1 MKKSILTIAM
11 TAAIPLAAL
20 SLAACGGSQTA
31 STADY
36 IGIDAAK
43 EAALSDAGVSADG
56 AEFSTAGLDSRNGV
70 FYYAVDFTE
79 NGVNYEYD
87 IDALTGVVI
96 ERAKTPAAGGQG
108 EAGAAAGAGTDAG
121 AGAGTDAGA
130 GTETVPGTPAAA
142 SETAAPAGETAAQ
155 VPAGTSPAGSQGTG
169 SGGSITEAEARA
181 IALSQAGLTEA
192 DVRFIESKKDR
203 HDGQSVFEVEFDAL
217 TGEEY
222 SYDIREADGAI
233 VSYDYDSDRKPSANS
248 SGSGMLSEDQ
258 IRETVLSRVPGASA
272 ADVRLWLDEDDDRYQ
287 YEGQL
292 IWDGMEYEFK
302 IDAYSGSVLEWEADT
317 LR

>member
-96 ERAKTPAAGGQG
+96 ERAKTPAAGGP
-108 EAGAAAGAGTDAG
+108 GAGE
-121 AGAGTDAGA
+121 A
-130 GTETVPGTPAAA
+130 GTETAPGTPAAA
-142 SETAAPAGETAAQ
+142 SGTAAPAGETAAQ
-155 VPAGTSPAGSQGTG
+155 VPASTSPAGSQETG
-169 SGGSITEAEARA
+169 SGGPITEAEARA

>member
-1 MKKSILTIAM
+1 MKKSILSIAM

-108 EAGAAAGAGTDAG
+108 EAG
-121 AGAGTDAGA
+121 
-130 GTETVPGTPAAA
+130 TETAPGTPAAA
-142 SETAAPAGETAAQ
+142 SGTAAPAGETAAQ
-155 VPAGTSPAGSQGTG
+155 VPASTSPAGSQGTG
-169 SGGSITEAEARA
+169 SGGPITEAEARA

-317 LR
+317 VR

>member
-1 MKKSILTIAM
+1 MKKSILSIAM

-43 EAALSDAGVSADG
+43 EVALSDAGVSADG

-108 EAGAAAGAGTDAG
+108 EAG
-121 AGAGTDAGA
+121 
-130 GTETVPGTPAAA
+130 TETAPGTPAAA
-142 SETAAPAGETAAQ
+142 SGTAAPAGETAAQ
-155 VPAGTSPAGSQGTG
+155 VPASTSPAGSQGTG
-169 SGGSITEAEARA
+169 SGGPVTEAEARA

-272 ADVRLWLDEDDDRYQ
+272 ADVRLWLDEDDDCYQ

-292 IWDGMEYEFK
+292 VWDGMEYEFK

-317 LR
+317 VR

>member
-1 MKKSILTIAM
+1 MKKSILSIAM

-96 ERAKTPAAGGQG
+96 ERAKTPAAGGP
-108 EAGAAAGAGTDAG
+108 GAGE
-121 AGAGTDAGA
+121 A
-130 GTETVPGTPAAA
+130 GTETAPGTPAAA
-142 SETAAPAGETAAQ
+142 SGTAAPAGETAAQ
-155 VPAGTSPAGSQGTG
+155 VPASTSPAGSQETG
-169 SGGSITEAEARA
+169 SGGPITEAEARA

-233 VSYDYDSDRKPSANS
+233 VSYDYDSDRNPSVNS

-317 LR
+317 VR

>member
-108 EAGAAAGAGTDAG
+108 EAG
-121 AGAGTDAGA
+121 
-130 GTETVPGTPAAA
+130 TETAAA
-142 SETAAPAGETAAQ
+142 SGTAAPAGETAAQ
-155 VPAGTSPAGSQGTG
+155 VPASTSPAGSQGTG
-169 SGGSITEAEARA
+169 SGGPITEAEARA

-233 VSYDYDSDRKPSANS
+233 VSYDYDSDRNPSVNS

-292 IWDGMEYEFK
+292 VWDGMEYEFK

-317 LR
+317 VR

>member
-1 MKKSILTIAM
+1 MKKSILSIAM

-108 EAGAAAGAGTDAG
+108 EAG
-121 AGAGTDAGA
+121 
-130 GTETVPGTPAAA
+130 TETAPGTPAAA
-142 SETAAPAGETAAQ
+142 SGTAAPVGETAAQ
-155 VPAGTSPAGSQGTG
+155 VPASTSPAGSQETG
-169 SGGSITEAEARA
+169 SGGPITEAEARA

-233 VSYDYDSDRKPSANS
+233 VSYDYDSDRNPSVNS

-317 LR
+317 VR

>member
-1 MKKSILTIAM
+1 MKKSILSIAM

-20 SLAACGGSQTA
+20 SLAACAGSQTA

-43 EAALSDAGVSADG
+43 EAALSDAGVSADR

-108 EAGAAAGAGTDAG
+108 EAG
-121 AGAGTDAGA
+121 
-130 GTETVPGTPAAA
+130 TETAPGTPAAA
-142 SETAAPAGETAAQ
+142 SGTAAPAGETAAQ
-155 VPAGTSPAGSQGTG
+155 VPASTSPAGSQGTG
-169 SGGSITEAEARA
+169 SGGPITEAEARA

>member
-1 MKKSILTIAM
+1 MKKSILSIAM

-96 ERAKTPAAGGQG
+96 ERAKTPAAGGP
-108 EAGAAAGAGTDAG
+108 GAGE
-121 AGAGTDAGA
+121 A
-130 GTETVPGTPAAA
+130 GTETAPGTPAAA
-142 SETAAPAGETAAQ
+142 SGTAAPAGETAAQ
-155 VPAGTSPAGSQGTG
+155 VPASTSPAGSQETG
-169 SGGSITEAEARA
+169 SGGPITEAEARA

-222 SYDIREADGAI
+222 SYDIREADGTI

>member
-1 MKKSILTIAM
+1 MKKSILSIAM

-96 ERAKTPAAGGQG
+96 ERAKTPPAGGPG
-108 EAGAAAGAGTDAG
+108 EAGA
-121 AGAGTDAGA
+121 
-130 GTETVPGTPAAA
+130 ETAAA
-142 SETAAPAGETAAQ
+142 SETAPPAGEAAAQ
-155 VPAGTSPAGSQGTG
+155 VPASTSPAGSQETG
-169 SGGSITEAEARA
+169 SGGPITEAEARA

-233 VSYDYDSDRKPSANS
+233 VSYDYDSDRNPSVNS

>member
-1 MKKSILTIAM
+1 MKKSILSIAM

-96 ERAKTPAAGGQG
+96 ERAKTPAAGGP
-108 EAGAAAGAGTDAG
+108 GAGE
-121 AGAGTDAGA
+121 A
-130 GTETVPGTPAAA
+130 GTETAPGTPAAA
-142 SETAAPAGETAAQ
+142 SGTAAPAGETAAQ
-155 VPAGTSPAGSQGTG
+155 VPASTSPAGSQETG
-169 SGGSITEAEARA
+169 SGGPVTEAEARA

-233 VSYDYDSDRKPSANS
+233 VSYDYDSARKPSANS

>member
-1 MKKSILTIAM
+1 MKKSILSIAM

-108 EAGAAAGAGTDAG
+108 EAGA
-121 AGAGTDAGA
+121 
-130 GTETVPGTPAAA
+130 ETAAA

-155 VPAGTSPAGSQGTG
+155 VPASTSPAGSQGTG
-169 SGGSITEAEARA
+169 RGGPITEAEARA

-302 IDAYSGSVLEWEADT
+302 IDAYSGSVLEWEADM

>member
-1 MKKSILTIAM
+1 MKKSILSIAM

-108 EAGAAAGAGTDAG
+108 EAG
-121 AGAGTDAGA
+121 
-130 GTETVPGTPAAA
+130 TETAPGTPAAA
-142 SETAAPAGETAAQ
+142 SGTAAPAGETAAQ
-155 VPAGTSPAGSQGTG
+155 VPASTSPAGNQETG
-169 SGGSITEAEARA
+169 SGGPITEAEARA
-181 IALSQAGLTEA
+181 IALFQAGLTKA

-233 VSYDYDSDRKPSANS
+233 VSYDYDSDRNPSVNS

-292 IWDGMEYEFK
+292 VWDGMEYEFK

-317 LR
+317 VR

>member
-1 MKKSILTIAM
+1 MKKSILSIAM

-108 EAGAAAGAGTDAG
+108 EAG
-121 AGAGTDAGA
+121 
-130 GTETVPGTPAAA
+130 TETAPGTPAAA
-142 SETAAPAGETAAQ
+142 SGTAAPAGETAAQ
-155 VPAGTSPAGSQGTG
+155 VPASTSPAGSQGTG
-169 SGGSITEAEARA
+169 SGGPITEAEARA

>member
-1 MKKSILTIAM
+1 MKKSILSIAM

-142 SETAAPAGETAAQ
+142 SETAAPAGEKGK
-155 VPAGTSPAGSQGTG
+155 PRGAGRG
-169 SGGSITEAEARA
+169 
-181 IALSQAGLTEA
+181 
-192 DVRFIESKKDR
+192 
-203 HDGQSVFEVEFDAL
+203 DGYA
-217 TGEEY
+217 
-222 SYDIREADGAI
+222 
-233 VSYDYDSDRKPSANS
+233 
-248 SGSGMLSEDQ
+248 
-258 IRETVLSRVPGASA
+258 
-272 ADVRLWLDEDDDRYQ
+272 
-287 YEGQL
+287 
-292 IWDGMEYEFK
+292 
-302 IDAYSGSVLEWEADT
+302 
-317 LR
+317 

>member
-1 MKKSILTIAM
+1 MKKSILSIAM

-108 EAGAAAGAGTDAG
+108 EAG
-121 AGAGTDAGA
+121 
-130 GTETVPGTPAAA
+130 TETAAA
-142 SETAAPAGETAAQ
+142 SGTAAPAGETAAQ
-155 VPAGTSPAGSQGTG
+155 VPASTSPAGSQGTG
-169 SGGSITEAEARA
+169 SGGPVTEAEARA

-233 VSYDYDSDRKPSANS
+233 VSYDYDSDRNPSVNS

>member
-1 MKKSILTIAM
+1 MKKSILSIAM

-43 EAALSDAGVSADG
+43 EVALSDAGVSADG

-108 EAGAAAGAGTDAG
+108 EAG
-121 AGAGTDAGA
+121 
-130 GTETVPGTPAAA
+130 TETAPGTPAAA
-142 SETAAPAGETAAQ
+142 SGTAAPDGETAAQ
-155 VPAGTSPAGSQGTG
+155 VPASTSPAGSQETG
-169 SGGSITEAEARA
+169 SGGPITEAEARA

-233 VSYDYDSDRKPSANS
+233 VSYDYDSDRNPSVNS

-317 LR
+317 VR

>member
-1 MKKSILTIAM
+1 MKKSILSIAM

-108 EAGAAAGAGTDAG
+108 EAG
-121 AGAGTDAGA
+121 
-130 GTETVPGTPAAA
+130 TETAAA

-155 VPAGTSPAGSQGTG
+155 VPASTSPAGSQGTG
-169 SGGSITEAEARA
+169 SGGPVTEADARA

>member
-1 MKKSILTIAM
+1 MKKSILSIAM

-108 EAGAAAGAGTDAG
+108 EV
-121 AGAGTDAGA
+121 
-130 GTETVPGTPAAA
+130 GTETAPGTPAAA
-142 SETAAPAGETAAQ
+142 SGTAAPAEETAAQ
-155 VPAGTSPAGSQGTG
+155 VPASTSPAGSQETG
-169 SGGSITEAEARA
+169 SGGPVTEAEARA

-292 IWDGMEYEFK
+292 VWDGMEYEFK

-317 LR
+317 VR

>member
-1 MKKSILTIAM
+1 MKKSILSIAM

-43 EAALSDAGVSADG
+43 EVALSDAGVSADG

-96 ERAKTPAAGGQG
+96 ERAKTPAAGGPSAG
-108 EAGAAAGAGTDAG
+108 EAGA
-121 AGAGTDAGA
+121 
-130 GTETVPGTPAAA
+130 ETAAA

-155 VPAGTSPAGSQGTG
+155 VPASTSPAGSQGTG

-317 LR
+317 VR

>member
-1 MKKSILTIAM
+1 MKKSILSITM

-108 EAGAAAGAGTDAG
+108 EAG
-121 AGAGTDAGA
+121 
-130 GTETVPGTPAAA
+130 TETAAA
-142 SETAAPAGETAAQ
+142 SETAAPAGESAAQ
-155 VPAGTSPAGSQGTG
+155 VPASTSPAGSQGTG
-169 SGGSITEAEARA
+169 SGGPITEAEARA

-233 VSYDYDSDRKPSANS
+233 VSYDYDYDRKPSANS

>member
-1 MKKSILTIAM
+1 MKKSILSIAM

-108 EAGAAAGAGTDAG
+108 EAGA
-121 AGAGTDAGA
+121 
-130 GTETVPGTPAAA
+130 
-142 SETAAPAGETAAQ
+142 ETAE
-155 VPAGTSPAGSQGTG
+155 
-169 SGGSITEAEARA
+169 
-181 IALSQAGLTEA
+181 
-192 DVRFIESKKDR
+192 D
-203 HDGQSVFEVEFDAL
+203 
-217 TGEEY
+217 
-222 SYDIREADGAI
+222 ADGGRQLGRHA
-233 VSYDYDSDRKPSANS
+233 DRS
-248 SGSGMLSEDQ
+248 
-258 IRETVLSRVPGASA
+258 
-272 ADVRLWLDEDDDRYQ
+272 
-287 YEGQL
+287 
-292 IWDGMEYEFK
+292 
-302 IDAYSGSVLEWEADT
+302 
-317 LR
+317 

>member
-1 MKKSILTIAM
+1 MKKSILSIAM

-108 EAGAAAGAGTDAG
+108 EAG
-121 AGAGTDAGA
+121 
-130 GTETVPGTPAAA
+130 TETAAA
-142 SETAAPAGETAAQ
+142 SGTAAPAGETAAQ
-155 VPAGTSPAGSQGTG
+155 VPASTSPAGSQGTG
-169 SGGSITEAEARA
+169 SGGPITEAEARA

-317 LR
+317 VR

>member
-1 MKKSILTIAM
+1 MKKSILSIAM

-108 EAGAAAGAGTDAG
+108 EAG
-121 AGAGTDAGA
+121 
-130 GTETVPGTPAAA
+130 TETAPGTPAAA
-142 SETAAPAGETAAQ
+142 SETAAPAGESAAQ
-155 VPAGTSPAGSQGTG
+155 VPASTSPAGSQGTG
-169 SGGSITEAEARA
+169 SGGPITEAEARA

-233 VSYDYDSDRKPSANS
+233 VSYDYDSDRNPSANS

>member
-1 MKKSILTIAM
+1 MKKSILSIAM

-96 ERAKTPAAGGQG
+96 ERAKTPAAGGPG
-108 EAGAAAGAGTDAG
+108 EAGA
-121 AGAGTDAGA
+121 
-130 GTETVPGTPAAA
+130 ETAAA
-142 SETAAPAGETAAQ
+142 SETAAQ
-155 VPAGTSPAGSQGTG
+155 VPASTSPAGSQGTG
-169 SGGSITEAEARA
+169 SGGPITEAEARA

>member
-1 MKKSILTIAM
+1 MKKSILSIAM

-43 EAALSDAGVSADG
+43 EVALSDAGVSADG

-108 EAGAAAGAGTDAG
+108 EAG
-121 AGAGTDAGA
+121 
-130 GTETVPGTPAAA
+130 TETAPGTPAAA
-142 SETAAPAGETAAQ
+142 SGTAAPAGETAAQ
-155 VPAGTSPAGSQGTG
+155 VPASTSPAGSQGTG
-169 SGGSITEAEARA
+169 SGGPVTEAEARA

-272 ADVRLWLDEDDDRYQ
+272 ADVRLWLDEDDDCYQ

-292 IWDGMEYEFK
+292 VWDGMEYEFK

>member
-1 MKKSILTIAM
+1 MKKSILSIAM
-11 TAAIPLAAL
+11 TAAIPLATL

-108 EAGAAAGAGTDAG
+108 EAG
-121 AGAGTDAGA
+121 
-130 GTETVPGTPAAA
+130 TETAPGTPAAA
-142 SETAAPAGETAAQ
+142 SGTAAPAGETAAQ
-155 VPAGTSPAGSQGTG
+155 VPASTSPAGSQGTG
-169 SGGSITEAEARA
+169 SGGPVTEAEARA

>member
-1 MKKSILTIAM
+1 MKKSILSIAM

-31 STADY
+31 SSADY

-108 EAGAAAGAGTDAG
+108 EAGA
-121 AGAGTDAGA
+121 
-130 GTETVPGTPAAA
+130 ETAAA
-142 SETAAPAGETAAQ
+142 SETAAPAGESAAQ
-155 VPAGTSPAGSQGTG
+155 VPASTSPAGSQETG
-169 SGGSITEAEARA
+169 SGGPITEAEARA

-222 SYDIREADGAI
+222 SYDIREADGTI

>member
-1 MKKSILTIAM
+1 MKKSILSIAM

-43 EAALSDAGVSADG
+43 EVALSDAGVSADG

-108 EAGAAAGAGTDAG
+108 EAG
-121 AGAGTDAGA
+121 
-130 GTETVPGTPAAA
+130 TETAAA
-142 SETAAPAGETAAQ
+142 SGTAAPAGETAAQ
-155 VPAGTSPAGSQGTG
+155 VPASTSPAGSQGTG
-169 SGGSITEAEARA
+169 SGGPITEAEARA

>member
-1 MKKSILTIAM
+1 MKKSILSIAM

-96 ERAKTPAAGGQG
+96 ERAKTPAAGGP
-108 EAGAAAGAGTDAG
+108 GAGE
-121 AGAGTDAGA
+121 A
-130 GTETVPGTPAAA
+130 GTETAPGTPAAA
-142 SETAAPAGETAAQ
+142 SGTAAPAGETAAQ
-155 VPAGTSPAGSQGTG
+155 VPASTSPAGSQGTG
-169 SGGSITEAEARA
+169 SGGPITEAEARA

-317 LR
+317 VR

>member
-1 MKKSILTIAM
+1 MKKSILSIAM

-96 ERAKTPAAGGQG
+96 ERAKTPAAGGP
-108 EAGAAAGAGTDAG
+108 GAGE
-121 AGAGTDAGA
+121 A
-130 GTETVPGTPAAA
+130 GTETAPGTPAAA
-142 SETAAPAGETAAQ
+142 SGTAAPAGETAAQ
-155 VPAGTSPAGSQGTG
+155 VPASTSPAGSQETG
-169 SGGSITEAEARA
+169 SGGPITEAEARA

-233 VSYDYDSDRKPSANS
+233 VSYDYDSDRNPSANS

>member
-1 MKKSILTIAM
+1 MKKSILSIAM

-43 EAALSDAGVSADG
+43 EAALSDAGVPADG

-108 EAGAAAGAGTDAG
+108 EAG
-121 AGAGTDAGA
+121 
-130 GTETVPGTPAAA
+130 TETAPGTPAAA
-142 SETAAPAGETAAQ
+142 SGTAAPAGETAAQ
-155 VPAGTSPAGSQGTG
+155 VPASTSPAGSQETG
-169 SGGSITEAEARA
+169 SGGPITEAEARA

-233 VSYDYDSDRKPSANS
+233 VSYDYDSDRNPSVNS

-317 LR
+317 VR

>member
-1 MKKSILTIAM
+1 MKKSILSIAM

-108 EAGAAAGAGTDAG
+108 EAG
-121 AGAGTDAGA
+121 
-130 GTETVPGTPAAA
+130 TETAAA
-142 SETAAPAGETAAQ
+142 SGTAAPAGETAAQ
-155 VPAGTSPAGSQGTG
+155 VPASTSPAGSQETG
-169 SGGSITEAEARA
+169 SGGPITEAEARA

>member
-1 MKKSILTIAM
+1 MKKSILSIAM

-108 EAGAAAGAGTDAG
+108 EAG
-121 AGAGTDAGA
+121 
-130 GTETVPGTPAAA
+130 TETAPGTPAAA
-142 SETAAPAGETAAQ
+142 SGTAAPVGETAAQ
-155 VPAGTSPAGSQGTG
+155 VPASTSPAGSQETG
-169 SGGSITEAEARA
+169 SGGPITEAEARA

-233 VSYDYDSDRKPSANS
+233 VSYDYDSDRNPSVNS

-292 IWDGMEYEFK
+292 VWDGMEYEFK

-317 LR
+317 VR

>member
-1 MKKSILTIAM
+1 MKKSILSIAM

-108 EAGAAAGAGTDAG
+108 EAG
-121 AGAGTDAGA
+121 
-130 GTETVPGTPAAA
+130 TETAAA

>member
-1 MKKSILTIAM
+1 MKKSILSIAM

-108 EAGAAAGAGTDAG
+108 EAG
-121 AGAGTDAGA
+121 
-130 GTETVPGTPAAA
+130 TETAPGTPAAA
-142 SETAAPAGETAAQ
+142 SGTAAPAGETAAQ
-155 VPAGTSPAGSQGTG
+155 VPASTSPAGSQGTG
-169 SGGSITEAEARA
+169 SGGPVTEAEARA

-233 VSYDYDSDRKPSANS
+233 VSYDYDSDRNPSVNS

-292 IWDGMEYEFK
+292 VWDGMEYEFK

-317 LR
+317 VR

>member
-108 EAGAAAGAGTDAG
+108 EAG
-121 AGAGTDAGA
+121 
-130 GTETVPGTPAAA
+130 TETAAA
-142 SETAAPAGETAAQ
+142 SETAAPAGESAAQ
-155 VPAGTSPAGSQGTG
+155 VPASTSPAGSQGTG
-169 SGGSITEAEARA
+169 SGGPITEAEARA

>member
-1 MKKSILTIAM
+1 MKKSILSITM

-79 NGVNYEYD
+79 NGMNYEYD

-108 EAGAAAGAGTDAG
+108 EAG
-121 AGAGTDAGA
+121 
-130 GTETVPGTPAAA
+130 TETAAA

>member
-1 MKKSILTIAM
+1 MKKSILSIAM

-56 AEFSTAGLDSRNGV
+56 AEFSTAGLDNRNGV

-96 ERAKTPAAGGQG
+96 ERAKTPAAGGPG
-108 EAGAAAGAGTDAG
+108 EAGAAAGAGTDTG
-121 AGAGTDAGA
+121 AGS
-130 GTETVPGTPAAA
+130 ETAAA
-142 SETAAPAGETAAQ
+142 SETAPPAGETAAL
-155 VPAGTSPAGSQGTG
+155 VPASTSPASSQGTG
-169 SGGSITEAEARA
+169 SGGPITEAEARA

>member
-1 MKKSILTIAM
+1 MKKSILSIAM

-96 ERAKTPAAGGQG
+96 ERAKTPAAGGP
-108 EAGAAAGAGTDAG
+108 GAGE
-121 AGAGTDAGA
+121 A
-130 GTETVPGTPAAA
+130 GTETAPGTPAAA
-142 SETAAPAGETAAQ
+142 SGTAAPAGETAAQ
-155 VPAGTSPAGSQGTG
+155 VPASTSPAGSQGTG
-169 SGGSITEAEARA
+169 SGGPITEAEARA

>member
-1 MKKSILTIAM
+1 MRKAILSIAM

-96 ERAKTPAAGGQG
+96 ERAKTPAAGGPG
-108 EAGAAAGAGTDAG
+108 EAGA
-121 AGAGTDAGA
+121 
-130 GTETVPGTPAAA
+130 ETAAA

-155 VPAGTSPAGSQGTG
+155 VPASTSPAGSQGTG
-169 SGGSITEAEARA
+169 SQETGSGGPVTEAEARA